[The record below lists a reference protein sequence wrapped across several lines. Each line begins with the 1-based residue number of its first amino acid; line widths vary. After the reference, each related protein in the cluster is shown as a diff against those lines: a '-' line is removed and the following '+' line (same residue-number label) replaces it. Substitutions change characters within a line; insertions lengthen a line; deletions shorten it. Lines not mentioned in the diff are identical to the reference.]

1 MTLLLILFLIV
12 LYFSL
17 SASKKGNPRKKFIII
32 ASFVMILLSGLRHEG
47 VGNDTLATMF
57 KFEETASFSWQ
68 EVLSDFWLKYT
79 SPDKYI
85 GKDPGESI
93 FYKVLSLFTSDS
105 RVFLFVVAIIVL
117 TSFGFFVYRN
127 TKSLRTILF
136 SYIYYITLSYGY
148 IPNSAFRQSMA
159 FAILLPA
166 LMMLNNKKYVYFLL
180 LLVIASIFHKSV
192 LIAFVLLPLM
202 FIRSVKEIYWLCLLP
217 FLVFFFYYQPV
228 GIFLAGFSDIYE
240 GYSSANYYL
249 NRSLPIMVILMVLG
263 LYLYVGFS
271 FKKEAIEEKN
281 RLYIYGTALTLIFV
295 PLIRLDP
302 SALRLIS
309 YFAVLMGIQV
319 GNTSSNSESLRTL
332 YWIII
337 AIFVGKAA
345 LTPDDGYRFMWQQKK
360 LHERYGKL
368 QMPLKKNTKQEIIV
382 LEIKSTEQN
391 NSFIS

>member
-1 MTLLLILFLIV
+1 M
-12 LYFSL
+12 
-17 SASKKGNPRKKFIII
+17 
-32 ASFVMILLSGLRHEG
+32 
-47 VGNDTLATMF
+47 
-57 KFEETASFSWQ
+57 
-68 EVLSDFWLKYT
+68 LSDFWLKYT
-79 SPDKYI
+79 SPDEYI

-117 TSFGFFVYRN
+117 TSFGFFVYCN

-166 LMMLNNKKYVYFLL
+166 LIMLNNEKYAKFLL
-180 LLVIASIFHKSV
+180 LLAIASIFHKSV

-202 FIRSVKEIYWLCLLP
+202 FVKKVKEIYWLCLLP
-217 FLVFFFYYQPV
+217 FLIFFFYYQPV

-240 GYSSANYYL
+240 GYTSANYYL

-263 LYLYVGFS
+263 LYLYVGLF
-271 FKKEAIEEKN
+271 FKKEAIGKN
-281 RLYIYGTALTLIFV
+281 ILYIYGTALTLIFV
-295 PLIRLDP
+295 PLIRIDP

-319 GNTSSNSESLRTL
+319 GNTSHNSKSMRTL

-360 LHERYGKL
+360 LHERYSIL
-368 QMPLKKNTKQEIIV
+368 QTPSKRSTKQGIKVI
-382 LEIKSTEQN
+382 EIKSLEQN
-391 NSFIS
+391 NSFKA

>member
-17 SASKKGNPRKKFIII
+17 STSKKGNPRKKFIII

-47 VGNDTLATMF
+47 VGNDTLATML
-57 KFEETASFSWQ
+57 KFEETASISWQ

-79 SPDKYI
+79 NPDKNI
-85 GKDPGESI
+85 GKDPGESV

-105 RVFLFVVAIIVL
+105 RVFLFVVAVIVL
-117 TSFGFFVYRN
+117 SSFGLFVYRN
-127 TKSLRTILF
+127 TNSLRTILF
-136 SYIYYITLSYGY
+136 SYIYYITLTYNY
-148 IPNSAFRQSMA
+148 IPNSSFRQSIA
-159 FAILLPA
+159 FAILA
-166 LMMLNNKKYVYFLL
+166 LAYIMLKDKKFIKYIIILL
-180 LLVIASIFHKSV
+180 LASFFHKSV
-192 LIAFVLLPLM
+192 LIAFVMLPLM
-202 FIRSVKEIYWLCLLP
+202 FVKRANFVFWISLVP
-217 FLVFFFYYQPV
+217 FFIVFFFYQPIGV
-228 GIFLAGFSDIYE
+228 LLGSFSDIYDA
-240 GYSSANYYL
+240 YTSINYY
-249 NRSLPIMVILMVLG
+249 SQHSQPIMVILMVLG

-271 FKKEAIEEKN
+271 YTKDIKEKKN
-281 RLYIYGTALTLIFV
+281 RLYIYGTALTLILV
-295 PLIRLDP
+295 PLVRFDP

-360 LHERYGKL
+360 LHERYGML
-368 QMPLKKNTKQEIIV
+368 HTPLKKNAKRGIIV
-382 LEIKSTEQN
+382 LEINSTEQN
-391 NSFIS
+391 NSFKA